1 MSHNC
6 CLLHSAATVL
16 DLAGLD
22 VRVELLEGV
31 GPRPAAAAG
40 EHQKL
45 RAGVVIALLLF
56 IVDYDIMNDSNNI
69 EC

>member
-1 MSHNC
+1 MSHDWC
-6 CLLHSAATVL
+6 ILHYSAATVL

-31 GPRPAAAAG
+31 GPRPAATAG
-40 EHQKL
+40 EHQQL
-45 RAGVVIALLLF
+45 RTGVVIALLLF
-56 IVDYDIMNDSNNI
+56 KVDYDMNDLSNI